1 LSKGKWLIILLT
13 LIVLTNIF
21 APQIAKKLGG
31 NPVIL
36 SNLLVIVIGII
47 VVIMI
52 FRIFLSE

>member
-1 LSKGKWLIILLT
+1 MSKGKWLIILLT